1 MENRNSAAAALLS
14 IDNEN
19 GEDVTTWALPE
30 GATARL
36 GRGSVRDMAFSPD
49 GQHLAVGT
57 SIGLWLYDL
66 PTLSP
71 IALWE
76 TDRGF
81 SDRVTF
87 SPDGRWI
94 AAHPREA
101 LTVWNIQNE
110 SCIAEMEFRDQQD
123 CRDLSK
129 PVFSQDGERL
139 VVFSGHQQRMK
150 KIQVWCPHTGTQLSK
165 TEIPS
170 TYHVYPTCFS
180 QDLSLLAGTSYDINN
195 SPKAEFIAV
204 WDVETAEQIAR
215 LEWSERWGRLCFSP
229 CGRFLAA
236 GGSEGKIQVWNVETG
251 NLEETYTEDEDA
263 QMHPYYP
270 PEGGLIAAVV
280 FPSQSKIE
288 IQHLEKGEKLD
299 EFEHRGSRS
308 TVHFSDSGT
317 QLALA
322 NSSEIQIWTKGNN
335 SNAHTVSTLSGH
347 ITTMDT
353 LVFSKDEKMLAT
365 GCWGDNVLFWNIRS
379 KHSYHPQGEKLPAS
393 SHNVYRSPSGKMIA
407 INVYGEKLNVLEVG
421 KREPLA
427 ELTGFEGG
435 LGRAKAFSLTGHRI
449 ASVDTNDNIHI
460 WECSDGESWKK
471 HTTVINDAEFIYG
484 LRFSPAGLAFSPDGK
499 RLASMSRSRDW
510 KAGLWDVDS
519 GEQIAELPLTPA
531 PRRRSYRESDTGIA
545 FSPDGNIIAGGL
557 WHEIVLW
564 DAADGKTLMT
574 IPQSEENQRSVTL
587 CFSPCGRYLAAGAW
601 WKGGLKKTAICL
613 WEVATGKKITTFWGH
628 TTDVQCFAFSQDNTL
643 LVSGGHDGAIYLW
656 DLTPYL

>member
-1 MENRNSAAAALLS
+1 MENKNSAAAALSS
-14 IDNEN
+14 ID
-19 GEDVTTWALPE
+19 GEDVATWALPE
-30 GATARL
+30 GAIARL
-36 GRGSVRDMAFSPD
+36 GRGKGGDMAFSPN
-49 GQHLAVGT
+49 GQYFAVGT
-57 SIGLWLYDL
+57 SIGLWLYEL
-66 PTLSP
+66 STLSP
-71 IALWE
+71 IALWDTE
-76 TDRGF
+76 RGMTGH
-81 SDRVTF
+81 VGF
-87 SPDGRWI
+87 SPDSQRI
-94 AAHPREA
+94 VTRTFSE
-101 LTVWNIQNE
+101 TVKIWDVQTGV
-110 SCIAEMEFRDQQD
+110 CIMQIEKPDKRKISD
-123 CRDLSK
+123 
-129 PVFSQDGERL
+129 PVFSQDGQHIVTISDERN
-139 VVFSGHQQRMK
+139 SRIYIWCSHTGK
-150 KIQVWCPHTGTQLSK
+150 KIRE
-165 TEIPS
+165 TEIQPP
-170 TYHVYPTCFS
+170 YQVYPICFS
-180 QDLSLLAGTSYDINN
+180 PDLSLLAGKNRDKDNVGRNIREADSITIWQ
-195 SPKAEFIAV
+195 I
-204 WDVETAEQIAR
+204 ETGEQITNITGYSDPVR
-215 LEWSERWGRLCFSP
+215 RFCFSP
-229 CGRFLAA
+229 CGQFLAA
-236 GGSEGKIQVWNVETG
+236 GSWHGTIHVWNVESG
-251 NLEETYTEDEDA
+251 QLEMTYTDYEES
-263 QMHPYYP
+263 QMYPYFLP
-270 PEGGLIAAVV
+270 DGELITAAA
-280 FPSQSKIE
+280 SEHKIE
-288 IQHLEKGEKLD
+288 IWQVEKGEKLD

-427 ELTGFEGG
+427 ELTGFEGE

-545 FSPDGNIIAGGL
+545 FSPDGNIVAGGL

-587 CFSPCGRYLAAGAW
+587 CFSPCSQYLAAGAW
-601 WKGGLKKTAICL
+601 WNGQKKTAICL
-613 WEVATGKKITTFWGH
+613 WEVATGKNIATFKGH
-628 TTDVQCFAFSQDNTL
+628 TTDVQCFAFSKDGTL
-643 LVSGGHDGAIYLW
+643 LASGGHDGAIYLW
-656 DLTPYL
+656 DLKPYL